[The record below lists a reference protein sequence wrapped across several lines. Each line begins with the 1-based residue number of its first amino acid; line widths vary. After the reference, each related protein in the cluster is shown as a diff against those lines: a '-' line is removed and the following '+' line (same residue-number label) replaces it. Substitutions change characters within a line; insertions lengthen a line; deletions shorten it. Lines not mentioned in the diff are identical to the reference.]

1 MARKLGFIIALLPLM
16 IVAGCNFTVNTQ
28 IDAPDANP
36 GDFVCQRALRVGES
50 MEAAETE
57 GLCSL
62 RAAIMEANATEAED
76 RIVVPAGN
84 YNLTLPTAEGGGR
97 LDISNS
103 VHIQGAGKDS
113 TIISQAVT
121 DRVFSITNGEVTI
134 NHVTIE
140 GGYAQS
146 GGGVRVD
153 AATVEMADVDIR
165 DNFGFTGGGG
175 IYLTAD
181 AEMRIYRAA
190 IHDNSATGAFGGGIW
205 NQGVLWVYEST
216 ISNNQSNRAG
226 GIRNSG
232 NMNLRNTTVSG
243 NTATSPQAGVGG
255 ISQIEF
261 AVLNNV
267 TITDN
272 TGVGNNAGS
281 FRGGGIQTSEGATT
295 VMKNSIVAGND
306 GGSGPDDCVGSLS
319 GDSKYNLIGD
329 TTDCTIPSFVSTFLL
344 DVDPLLG
351 PLADND
357 GPTDTHALDA
367 LSPARETAYG
377 FPPPAINA
385 CESHDQRG
393 VPRPQGT
400 EHCDMG
406 ALEMT
411 SATSFVTNFFLVD
424 ATTDTDIR
432 PLRHGDLLDL
442 NSLPAQISVRAI
454 VSGFPGSVEFDLD
467 AVLSIQTENLAP
479 YSLGG
484 DASGDYAPVNFT
496 PGEKTLRAT
505 PYSGPNGAGAAGG
518 SLKIEF
524 TVQS

>member
-1 MARKLGFIIALLPLM
+1 M
-16 IVAGCNFTVNTQ
+16 IFSGCTYTVNTT

-36 GDFVCQRALRVGES
+36 GDYVCERALRVGES
-50 MEAAETE
+50 RESAEAE

-62 RAAIMEANATEAED
+62 RAAIMEANATSVKD

-84 YNLTLPTAEGGGR
+84 YNLNLPTAEGGGR
-97 LDISNS
+97 LDIGNS
-103 VHIQGAGKDS
+103 VHIQGSGKDS
-113 TIISQAVT
+113 TIISQAVG
-121 DRVFSITNGEVTI
+121 DGVFSITNGEVTI

-140 GGYAQS
+140 GGDTQA
-146 GGGVRVD
+146 GGGIRVD
-153 AATVEMADVDIR
+153 AATVEIADVNIR

-175 IYLTAD
+175 ILVTED
-181 AEMRIYRAA
+181 GEMRIYRAS
-190 IHDNSATGAFGGGIW
+190 IHDNHATGAFGGGIW

-255 ISQIEF
+255 IQNIEF

-272 TGVGNNAGS
+272 TGVGNNIGS
-281 FRGGGIQTSEGATT
+281 FRGGGIQTTADATT

-306 GGSGPDDCVGSLS
+306 GGAGPDDCVGPLT

-329 TTDCTIPSFVSTFLL
+329 TTDCTITSFISTYLL
-344 DVDPLLG
+344 DLEPLLG
-351 PLADND
+351 PLTNNGA
-357 GPTDTHALDA
+357 TTVTHNLGG
-367 LSPARETAYG
+367 LSPARESAYG

-393 VPRPQGT
+393 VPRPQGAG
-400 EHCDMG
+400 ECDMG
-406 ALEMT
+406 ALEVT
-411 SATSFVTNFFLVD
+411 SETSFITGFVLVD

-432 PLRHGDLLDL
+432 PLRHGDFLDL
-442 NSLPAQISVRAI
+442 NTLPAQISVRATT
-454 VSGFPGSVEFDLD
+454 SGSPNSVVFDLD
-467 AVLSIQTENLAP
+467 AALNIQTENLAP

-484 DASGDYAPVNFT
+484 DASGDYAPVTFT
-496 PGEKTLRAT
+496 DGEKTLRAT
-505 PYSGPNGAGAAGG
+505 PYADQNGAGAAGG

-524 TVQS
+524 TVQA